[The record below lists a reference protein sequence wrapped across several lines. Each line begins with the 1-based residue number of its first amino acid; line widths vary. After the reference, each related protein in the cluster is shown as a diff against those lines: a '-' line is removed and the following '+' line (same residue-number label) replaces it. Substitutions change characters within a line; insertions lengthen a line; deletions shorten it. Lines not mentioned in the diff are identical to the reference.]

1 MISMLQR
8 SPLCTD
14 TVMIQDGPSP
24 LTLPLLDN
32 EILTPFLAS
41 SNHSLFAPSSQ
52 TQTPERTSSSPFPY
66 KISQSPPLLQESP
79 TQVSFSQW
87 PPLLQESPTQ
97 VSFSQSP
104 PLLQE
109 SPTQVSF
116 SQSPPLLQ
124 ESPTQVSF
132 FHWQI
137 QQEGEKLAGMTTEQL
152 TSQDED
158 GDT

>member
-1 MISMLQR
+1 MSPALPELMISMLQR

-97 VSFSQSP
+97 VSF
-104 PLLQE
+104 
-109 SPTQVSF
+109 
-116 SQSPPLLQ
+116 
-124 ESPTQVSF
+124 